1 MVEQLGGGAEAA
13 TPDLPIF
20 AEPARGPLWQ
30 LGVLWRFTRPHTL
43 IGSALC
49 IPALLAFAAPPGALF
64 SAPLGYAL
72 LWALVPSLLIN
83 VYITGLNQL
92 YDIELD
98 RVNKPT
104 LPLANGDMSPAVG
117 TAIVLASLVGGLALG
132 WAHPRYCT
140 DALRATL
147 VGSALLGTAYSAPPL
162 RLKRFPLL
170 AGLCIM
176 GVRHAHVHVAC
187 ALHVHCVCT
196 ACALH
201 VHCVCLQHEEQP
213 LVHELL
219 SQKEAGGGAATR
231 RTHSREQRSAH
242 RHQRW
247 RRARRRRG
255 RLGQQVLPHPL
266 SEHAVRQPAL
276 RLQLVSPTADARHE
290 ARPRVSARAQQLLQ
304 LQLRGCRGCRGCRG
318 REVSLGI
325 EVLVGERV

>member
-1 MVEQLGGGAEAA
+1 MVEQLGGRAEAA

-49 IPALLAFAAPPGALF
+49 IPALLAFAAPPGALL

-72 LWALVPSLLIN
+72 LWALLPSLLIN

-117 TAIVLASLVGGLALG
+117 TSIVLASLVGGLALG

-176 GVRHAHVHVAC
+176 GVRHAHVHVHCMCMCTAC
-187 ALHVHCVCT
+187 MCMCMCMCT

-201 VHCVCLQHEEQP
+201 VHCMCTACALPE
-213 LVHELL
+213 
-219 SQKEAGGGAATR
+219 
-231 RTHSREQRSAH
+231 
-242 RHQRW
+242 
-247 RRARRRRG
+247 
-255 RLGQQVLPHPL
+255 PHPNP
-266 SEHAVRQPAL
+266 HRCPL
-276 RLQLVSPTADARHE
+276 RCAAR
-290 ARPRVSARAQQLLQ
+290 
-304 LQLRGCRGCRGCRG
+304 
-318 REVSLGI
+318 
-325 EVLVGERV
+325 